1 VLNTILTKIIG
12 TKNERELKG
21 IAPIVQG
28 INALE
33 PSLTGLSDDQ
43 LRAKTAEFRQ
53 RHANGESLDALLP
66 EAFALVREAG
76 RRVLNMRHFD
86 VQLIGGLTLHRGTIA
101 EMKTGEGKTL
111 VATLPAYLNALP
123 GKGVHIVTVN
133 DYLAKRDSEWMGRL
147 HRFLGLSVGVIQ
159 HHLGDRE
166 RQEAYAADITYGTNN
181 ELGFDYLRDNM
192 KFDLGNYVQRGHHFA
207 IVDEVDSILIDEA
220 RTPLI
225 ISGPAEESTDKYY
238 RINAIIPKLVPGARI
253 AGDRKA
259 EERAELEKTGDY
271 IVDEKAKTVTLT
283 EQGMAHAEKLL
294 GVQNLWDPSNM
305 DVLHHVNQGLRAHTL
320 FEKDVDYVVN
330 DGQVVIVD
338 EFTGRLMPG
347 RRWSDGLHQAVE
359 AKEKVK
365 IERENQTLA
374 TITFQNYFRMYKKLA
389 GMTGTAETEAAEFDK
404 IYKLEVLV
412 APTNRS
418 LIRVE
423 QPDVVYRTEKEKF
436 GAVLDEIKGLNKT
449 GRPVLVGTISIE
461 KSEHLSSLLKRE
473 GIKHVVLN
481 AKYHEREAEIVA
493 QAGRFAAV
501 TIATNMAGRGTDI
514 ILGGVPDHRQ
524 KAILVEK
531 QLDPETAPAEERTA
545 AVEQVKAEMAR
556 EFERALHDK
565 KIEAG
570 DRSELLKRYLGIL
583 ASFSP
588 EHPSML
594 SMLELAPA
602 NPALRVYLDAVRGL
616 PRATREKIARN
627 FYPTIE
633 EPVDFLA
640 THPLKRLIDAV
651 AGATAESERVLLL
664 LEKNERERVVALGG
678 LHILATERHEARRID
693 NQLRGRAGRQGDPG
707 SSRFYLS
714 LEDDLMR
721 IFGSD
726 RISGLM
732 LKLGMEEGVPIEH
745 GMVTRSIERAQKQV
759 EAQNF
764 AVRKHLL
771 EYDDVMNKQR
781 TAVYD
786 MRRMVLEGKDTR
798 AYVLNLSQEVLDW
811 YLESYC
817 DEKLDPDN
825 WNLEGLQLALKETFG
840 IQTTLDELKGMGRD
854 ELKQSAAAR
863 IRERFEEKEKQIGPE
878 LLLLHSRLLMLQIV
892 DTQWKDHLYALDHL
906 KEGIGLRGYGQRDPL
921 VEYKKESYSMFQA
934 LMDRID
940 EEILRWIFLYQA
952 VQMPPE
958 GEEPPAAPAPQPRPA
973 RAMAPPVA
981 VREPE
986 LAFAGARSA
995 PRNLTFNNPQ
1005 EAPSAFAR
1013 AEPEE
1018 AKGGGD
1024 SVQTVRR
1031 EGKKVGRN
1039 DPCPCGSGRKYKK
1052 CHGAG

>member
-1 VLNTILTKIIG
+1 
-12 TKNERELKG
+12 
-21 IAPIVQG
+21 
-28 INALE
+28 
-33 PSLTGLSDDQ
+33 
-43 LRAKTAEFRQ
+43 
-53 RHANGESLDALLP
+53 
-66 EAFALVREAG
+66 
-76 RRVLNMRHFD
+76 VLNMRHFD

-111 VATLPAYLNALP
+111 VATLPAYLNALG

-133 DYLAKRDSEWMGRL
+133 DYLAKRDSEWMGRIF
-147 HRFLGLSVGVIQ
+147 RFLGLSVGVIQ
-159 HHLGDRE
+159 HHLSDAE
-166 RQEAYAADITYGTNN
+166 RQVAYAADITYGTNN

-192 KFDLGNYVQRGHHFA
+192 KFDLSGYVQRGHNFA

-238 RINAIIPKLVPGARI
+238 RINAIIPKLKPGARI
-253 AGDRKA
+253 TGDKKA

-283 EQGMAHAEKLL
+283 EMGMAHAEKLL
-294 GVQNLWDPSNM
+294 GVTNLWDPSNM

-320 FEKDVDYVVN
+320 FQRDVDYVVN

-374 TITFQNYFRMYKKLA
+374 TITFQNYFRMYSKLA

-404 IYKLEVLV
+404 IYKLEVL
-412 APTNRS
+412 AIPTNRP

-423 QPDVVYRTEKEKF
+423 NPDVVYRTEREKF
-436 GAVLDEIKGLNKT
+436 EAVVAEIKEFHES

-461 KSEHLSSLLKRE
+461 KSEHLSTLLKKA

-493 QAGRFAAV
+493 QAGRYGAV

-514 ILGGVPDHRQ
+514 ILGGVPDHRA

-531 QLDPETAPAEERTA
+531 QLDPESAPAEERA
-545 AVEQVKAEMAR
+545 AALAQAQTEMAR
-556 EFERALHDK
+556 DYKKTLAEKKPSAEERRTLA
-565 KIEAG
+565 
-570 DRSELLKRYLGIL
+570 KRYVGLL
-583 ASFSP
+583 ASFAP
-588 EHPSML
+588 DHPSVL
-594 SMLELAPA
+594 STEALAQDI
-602 NPALRVYLDAVRGL
+602 PALRTFLETAAAL
-616 PRATREKIARN
+616 PRPLKAKIAHN
-627 FYPTIE
+627 FYPQGE
-633 EPVDFLA
+633 KPVDFLEV
-640 THPLKRLIDAV
+640 HPMKADI
-651 AGATAESERVLLL
+651 ERIAADPGFAKVEEFLDGS
-664 LEKNERERVVALGG
+664 ERERVVALGG

-745 GMVTRSIERAQKQV
+745 GMVTKSIERAQKQV

-764 AVRKHLL
+764 AIRKHLL

-786 MRRMVLEGKDTR
+786 MRRMILEGKDTEK
-798 AYVLNLSQEVLDW
+798 YVVDLSLEVLDW
-811 YLESYC
+811 YLDNYAS
-817 DEKLDPDN
+817 EKDDPDS
-825 WNLEGLQLALKETFG
+825 WNLEGLQGALKETYG
-840 IQTTLDELKGMGRD
+840 IDAPLSQLKAMGRA
-854 ELKQSAAAR
+854 EMVETFGER
-863 IRERFEEKEKQIGPE
+863 IRKLYEEKQGQVGADAMAMFV
-878 LLLLHSRLLMLQIV
+878 RMVMLQIV

-921 VEYKKESYSMFQA
+921 VEYKKESFNMFQA

-940 EEILRWIFLYQA
+940 EEMLRWIYLAQP
-952 VQMPPE
+952 MRGDEGGGPP
-958 GEEPPAAPAPQPRPA
+958 APAPRPVSLAREEAPVPEPRP
-973 RAMAPPVA
+973 

-986 LAFAGARSA
+986 LAFAGARA
-995 PRNLTFNNPQ
+995 RPRNLTFNDPGAVLSGSGSALGGATAAAPA
-1005 EAPSAFAR
+1005 EAQ
-1013 AEPEE
+1013 
-1018 AKGGGD
+1018 GGMDG

-1039 DPCPCGSGRKYKK
+1039 DPCPCGSGKKYKK
-1052 CHGAG
+1052 CHGA